1 MGHIKV
7 FPGAVVSFYFK
18 GHQTEPKEG
27 GIWGTTS
34 TADLGNI
41 APRSCDER
49 VGSADVKPKKRSFG
63 SPQRGRKKK
72 EFS

>member
-1 MGHIKV
+1 MLLCLREIRLADKFV
-7 FPGAVVSFYFK
+7 
-18 GHQTEPKEG
+18 EG
-27 GIWGTTS
+27 GIWGRPS

-49 VGSADVKPKKRSFG
+49 VGSADVKPKKRNFG